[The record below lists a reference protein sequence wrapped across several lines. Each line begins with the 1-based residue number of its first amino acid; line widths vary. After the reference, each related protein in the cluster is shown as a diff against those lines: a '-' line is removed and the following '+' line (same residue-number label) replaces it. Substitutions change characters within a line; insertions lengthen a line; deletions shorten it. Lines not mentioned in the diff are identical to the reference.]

1 MYIEIVPNRNSNPC
15 ILLRES
21 YREGGKVRKRTLAN
35 LSKLPKATLEAL
47 RVLLRGATVLEDLAD
62 SLEVTQSRPFGHVAA
77 VLGTLRRIGLESAL
91 APEPC
96 LERDLVV
103 AMIVARIVEPA
114 SKLATARGLDEGG
127 ALSAL
132 QEELS
137 LPAVSETQLYAALD
151 WLFVQQAEI
160 EQRLARQHLQEGS
173 LVLYDVTSTYF
184 EGECCPLAQ
193 RGYSRDGKSD
203 KLQIVFGLLCNRAGC
218 PIAVEIFS
226 GNTADPQTL
235 RSQIEKVRQRFSL
248 QRVIF
253 VGDRGMLTSARIAED
268 LRSVGLDWVSALRTT
283 EIRAV
288 VATPGFQFSLF
299 DERDFVEIQSAE
311 FPGERLIVC
320 RNPLL
325 AREREKT
332 REELLQATER
342 KLAELEK
349 ATQRERQPL
358 RGKDRIALRLGK
370 ILNLYKVGK
379 HFRYEIEENSFFYRR
394 SSESITAEAA
404 LDGLYVIRTSVQK
417 SELTTEETIRAYKDL
432 STVER
437 AFRSAKSVDL
447 HVRPI
452 YHRLPERVRA
462 HVFLCLLAYYVEWHM
477 RERLAPLL
485 FDDDDPEAGQAL
497 RSSVVQPAQRSP
509 EALAKASTRRTP
521 EGFAVQSFQ
530 TLLQN
535 LGTIVKNRIQPKLQG
550 SPAFDAVTRPS
561 AMQQRAFALLEVTLQ
576 V

>member
-1 MYIEIVPNRNSNPC
+1 
-15 ILLRES
+15 
-21 YREGGKVRKRTLAN
+21 
-35 LSKLPKATLEAL
+35 
-47 RVLLRGATVLEDLAD
+47 
-62 SLEVTQSRPFGHVAA
+62 
-77 VLGTLRRIGLESAL
+77 
-91 APEPC
+91 
-96 LERDLVV
+96 
-103 AMIVARIVEPA
+103 
-114 SKLATARGLDEGG
+114 
-127 ALSAL
+127 
-132 QEELS
+132 
-137 LPAVSETQLYAALD
+137 
-151 WLFVQQAEI
+151 
-160 EQRLARQHLQEGS
+160 
-173 LVLYDVTSTYF
+173 
-184 EGECCPLAQ
+184 
-193 RGYSRDGKSD
+193 
-203 KLQIVFGLLCNRAGC
+203 
-218 PIAVEIFS
+218 
-226 GNTADPQTL
+226 
-235 RSQIEKVRQRFSL
+235 
-248 QRVIF
+248 
-253 VGDRGMLTSARIAED
+253 
-268 LRSVGLDWVSALRTT
+268 
-283 EIRAV
+283 
-288 VATPGFQFSLF
+288 
-299 DERDFVEIQSAE
+299 
-311 FPGERLIVC
+311 
-320 RNPLL
+320 
-325 AREREKT
+325 
-332 REELLQATER
+332 
-342 KLAELEK
+342 
-349 ATQRERQPL
+349 
-358 RGKDRIALRLGK
+358 LGK
-370 ILNLYKVGK
+370 ILNLYKIGK
-379 HFRYEIEENSFFYRR
+379 HFRYEIEENSFSYRR